1 MTSIAPA
8 SSQPAYQSPLD
19 RLQNELQSEVSAG
32 TISSND
38 QDALSSALDDIDQAL
53 QSQRQSD
60 QASGVRPARG
70 EMKSKIDDLIAQE
83 VQNGK
88 LTSDQADELKNV
100 FAKTFEHHG
109 HGGPGGAGGPG
120 GPGGAGGGP
129 DCGPGGASDASAASD
144 TSSTDSTSQL
154 LQDFLKMLQQSSSQ
168 DSTYGANGDSS
179 SSSLS
184 VTALVV
190 NYQA

>member
-60 QASGVRPARG
+60 QASGTRPSRS

-100 FAKTFEHHG
+100 FAKTFQHG
-109 HGGPGGAGGPG
+109 PGGPGGAGGPG
-120 GPGGAGGGP
+120 GPGGAGGGSG
-129 DCGPGGASDASAASD
+129 CGPGGASDASATSD
-144 TSSTDSTSQL
+144 TSSTDSTNQL
-154 LQDFLKMLQQSSSQ
+154 LQDFLKLLQQSSQ
-168 DSTYGANGDSS
+168 DSTYGANGNSN

-184 VTALVV
+184 ITALVV

>member
-1 MTSIAPA
+1 MTSISAA
-8 SSQPAYQSPLD
+8 SSQPAYQSPLE

-109 HGGPGGAGGPG
+109 DGGPG

-154 LQDFLKMLQQSSSQ
+154 LQDFLKMLQQSSQ
-168 DSTYGANGDSS
+168 DSTYGANGNSN

-184 VTALVV
+184 ITALVV